1 MNACPQPDLM
11 AAVRACL
18 DYAKAGLFRS
28 TADVADAMQTKPSR
42 DAVYKWTQTGRLPLA
57 EIPAFELACG
67 ANCISE
73 YLAAVSGHVLVK
85 APVAAG
91 LPQIEFARTQCQV
104 AKAMLATATALVDTT
119 YAQDAVDA
127 ITVAINSLV
136 AVRYELSAGAQ
147 R

>member
-1 MNACPQPDLM
+1 MNACTQPDLM
-11 AAVRACL
+11 AAVHACL

-73 YLAAVSGHVLVK
+73 YLAACSGHLLVK
-85 APVAAG
+85 APVSAG
-91 LPQIEFARTQCQV
+91 LPQLDFARTQCQV
-104 AKAMLATATALVDTT
+104 AKAILATSTALVD
-119 YAQDAVDA
+119 AGFKQDAVDA

-136 AVRYELSAGAQ
+136 AVRHQLSTGVEK
-147 R
+147 